1 MNDQIRNDADQGH
14 PSNCHRRDALRL
26 GALGFGWL
34 ALQGMLAESSLA
46 RTSFARG
53 AQDGAPLDPLAPR
66 AGHHAARAKRVI
78 FLNMSGAPS
87 HVDTFDH
94 KSALKRDDG
103 KTISGQFRQGAK
115 LLASPW
121 EFHPSGKSG
130 LMISS
135 LLPNLAKQADKLC
148 LLRGMQTEVPAHP
161 QAQLKLHT
169 GSFQFVRPSLG
180 AWTLY
185 GLGTTNRNLPGFV
198 TINPPG
204 GSAQQHGSA
213 FLPATFQG
221 MPVAGAGRVARAAS
235 EPVANTANA
244 RLDRDAQR
252 KQLDLLQKLNREH
265 LKREQGD
272 DQVEGVIESYELAF
286 RMQSELP
293 ALLDLSKEKRE
304 TLAAYGVGGEDT
316 DAFGR
321 QCLMARHLAEAG
333 VRFVQIHQGG
343 WDHHRNLRN
352 DLAESCRKIDQ
363 PVAALLADLEQRGLL
378 ADTLVVW
385 SGEFGRTPYAQG
397 VDGRDHNHKGFTAW
411 MAGGGV
417 KGGHSHGAT
426 DEHGIEAVEG
436 RMQIHDLH
444 ATILHLLGLDH
455 ERLTYNHA
463 GRDFRLTDVHG
474 EVAKEIFA

>member
-1 MNDQIRNDADQGH
+1 
-14 PSNCHRRDALRL
+14 
-26 GALGFGWL
+26 
-34 ALQGMLAESSLA
+34 
-46 RTSFARG
+46 
-53 AQDGAPLDPLAPR
+53 
-66 AGHHAARAKRVI
+66 
-78 FLNMSGAPS
+78 
-87 HVDTFDH
+87 
-94 KSALKRDDG
+94 
-103 KTISGQFRQGAK
+103 
-115 LLASPW
+115 
-121 EFHPSGKSG
+121 
-130 LMISS
+130 
-135 LLPNLAKQADKLC
+135 
-148 LLRGMQTEVPAHP
+148 
-161 QAQLKLHT
+161 LKLHT

-185 GLGTTNRNLPGFV
+185 GLGTANRNLPGFV